1 MNTKWLPCN
10 LEVEAVLTHTSVWQ
24 PNLRKHILMIKLL
37 KVTHFTVKKCMC
49 KWSILWVFS
58 VRTSRHISIS
68 PIELECWTFRNK
80 TCWWQMTIA
89 GQTCLINLELFETL
103 LDAFHFLAI
112 DILCWPVIK
121 QLALIENCSTKFNTV
136 VEYFPGTSTSVT
148 RKLANLF

>member
-1 MNTKWLPCN
+1 
-10 LEVEAVLTHTSVWQ
+10 
-24 PNLRKHILMIKLL
+24 
-37 KVTHFTVKKCMC
+37 
-49 KWSILWVFS
+49 
-58 VRTSRHISIS
+58 
-68 PIELECWTFRNK
+68 
-80 TCWWQMTIA
+80 MTIA

-103 LDAFHFLAI
+103 LDVFHFLAI